1 MVEGE
6 KKMNEEDA
14 KKVGELLSVMPSGYG
29 YVILE
34 PDELDP
40 KAFSVK
46 MVEKFKKGK
55 HSLTVNHILRGILW
69 IIENDIDY
77 ILEVGEKDLA
87 DEISEARQKQFKN
100 SNVLDFFTSIEKTIL
115 IFKEKFNCYPKWTGI
130 FRTNSF
136 CNFR

>member
-1 MVEGE
+1 MVKGE

-46 MVEKFKKGK
+46 MVEKFKRDK
-55 HSLTVNHILRGILW
+55 HSLTVNHILRGLLW

-77 ILEVGEKDLA
+77 VLDVGEEDLA
-87 DEISEARQKQFKN
+87 EEISQVRKEKFDN
-100 SNVLDFFTSIEKTIL
+100 TNILDFFSKTD
-115 IFKEKFNCYPKWTGI
+115 KKKH
-130 FRTNSF
+130 
-136 CNFR
+136 

>member
-40 KAFSVK
+40 KAFSVR

-87 DEISEARQKQFKN
+87 DEISEARQEQFKN
-100 SNVLDFFTSIEKTIL
+100 SNVLDFFTSIEK
-115 IFKEKFNCYPKWTGI
+115 KKH
-130 FRTNSF
+130 
-136 CNFR
+136 

>member
-14 KKVGELLSVMPSGYG
+14 KKVGELLAVMPNGYG

-55 HSLTVNHILRGILW
+55 HNLTVNHILRGILW

-77 ILEVGEKDLA
+77 VLEVGEKDLA
-87 DEISEARQKQFKN
+87 DAISESRQEQFKD
-100 SNVLDFFTSIEKTIL
+100 SNVLDFFTS
-115 IFKEKFNCYPKWTGI
+115 TGKKKH
-130 FRTNSF
+130 
-136 CNFR
+136 

>member
-14 KKVGELLSVMPSGYG
+14 KKVGELLAVMPNGYG

-55 HSLTVNHILRGILW
+55 HNLTVNHILRGILW

-77 ILEVGEKDLA
+77 VLEVGEKDLA
-87 DEISEARQKQFKN
+87 DAISESRQEQFKD
-100 SNVLDFFTSIEKTIL
+100 SNVLDFFTSIEK
-115 IFKEKFNCYPKWTGI
+115 KKH
-130 FRTNSF
+130 
-136 CNFR
+136 

>member
-1 MVEGE
+1 MKNKTTETRQVEESKVIAE
-6 KKMNEEDA
+6 KLN
-14 KKVGELLSVMPSGYG
+14 GYG

-77 ILEVGEKDLA
+77 VLEVGERDLV
-87 DEISEARQKQFKN
+87 DEISEARQEQFKN
-100 SNVLDFFTSIEKTIL
+100 SNVLDFFAIKVESLEMDIISI
-115 IFKEKFNCYPKWTGI
+115 
-130 FRTNSF
+130 
-136 CNFR
+136 

>member
-1 MVEGE
+1 MVERE

-14 KKVGELLSVMPSGYG
+14 KKVGELLAVMPNGYG

-55 HSLTVNHILRGILW
+55 HNLTVNHILRGILW

-77 ILEVGEKDLA
+77 VLEVGEKDLA
-87 DEISEARQKQFKN
+87 DAISESRQEQFKD
-100 SNVLDFFTSIEKTIL
+100 SNVLDFFTS
-115 IFKEKFNCYPKWTGI
+115 TGKKKH
-130 FRTNSF
+130 
-136 CNFR
+136 

>member
-1 MVEGE
+1 
-6 KKMNEEDA
+6 MNEEDA
-14 KKVGELLSVMPSGYG
+14 KKVGELLAVMPNGYG

-55 HSLTVNHILRGILW
+55 HNLTVNHILRGILW

-77 ILEVGEKDLA
+77 VLEVGEKDLA
-87 DEISEARQKQFKN
+87 DAISESRQEQFKD
-100 SNVLDFFTSIEKTIL
+100 SNVLDFFTSTEK
-115 IFKEKFNCYPKWTGI
+115 KKH
-130 FRTNSF
+130 
-136 CNFR
+136 

>member
-46 MVEKFKKGK
+46 MVEKFKK
-55 HSLTVNHILRGILW
+55 VNI
-69 IIENDIDY
+69 
-77 ILEVGEKDLA
+77 V
-87 DEISEARQKQFKN
+87 
-100 SNVLDFFTSIEKTIL
+100 
-115 IFKEKFNCYPKWTGI
+115 
-130 FRTNSF
+130 
-136 CNFR
+136 

>member
-55 HSLTVNHILRGILW
+55 HNLTVNHILRGILW

-77 ILEVGEKDLA
+77 VLEVGERDLA
-87 DEISEARQKQFKN
+87 DEISEARQEQFKN
-100 SNVLDFFTSIEKTIL
+100 SNVLDFFTS
-115 IFKEKFNCYPKWTGI
+115 TGKKKH
-130 FRTNSF
+130 
-136 CNFR
+136 